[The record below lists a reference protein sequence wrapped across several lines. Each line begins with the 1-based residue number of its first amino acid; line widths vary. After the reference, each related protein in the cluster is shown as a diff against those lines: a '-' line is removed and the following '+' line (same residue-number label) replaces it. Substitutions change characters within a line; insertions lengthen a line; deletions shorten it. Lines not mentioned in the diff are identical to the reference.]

1 MNNTNNMTG
10 PAPQQVI
17 YVQQGKSR
25 AAYIIFALFFGGFGI
40 HDFYAGFAGKGLLKI
55 IISIFGG
62 FSLLTGGMT
71 ALASAVE
78 PGMEGAKE
86 MAAASAFGILL
97 LCMQVIYIW
106 IQICTQTRDSK
117 GVPFS

>member
-25 AAYIIFALFFGGFGI
+25 AAYIVFALFFGGFGI

-55 IISIFGG
+55 VISFFGVMSIFM
-62 FSLLTGGMT
+62 GGMT
-71 ALASAVE
+71 AVASAVE
-78 PGMEGAKE
+78 PGMEGAQE
-86 MAAASAFGILL
+86 VATVSSFGIALL
-97 LCMQVIYIW
+97 GLQALYIW
-106 IQICTQTRDSK
+106 IQIFTQTRDSK

>member
-25 AAYIIFALFFGGFGI
+25 AAYIIFAFFFGGLGI

-55 IISIFGG
+55 AISFFGG
-62 FSLLTGGMT
+62 MSLFMGGMT
-71 ALASAVE
+71 AVASAME

-86 MAAASAFGILL
+86 MASASMFGILL
-97 LCMQVIYIW
+97 LCMQSLYIL
-106 IQICTQTRDSK
+106 IQICTQTRDAK